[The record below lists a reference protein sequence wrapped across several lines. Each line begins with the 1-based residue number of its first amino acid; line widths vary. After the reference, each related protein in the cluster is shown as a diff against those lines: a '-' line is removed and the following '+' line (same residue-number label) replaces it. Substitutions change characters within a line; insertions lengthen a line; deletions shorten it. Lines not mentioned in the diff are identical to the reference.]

1 MEVDH
6 PTRKVGYNPKLFIN
20 QKAIQKYICCICN
33 YVLRTALQI
42 PQSVDPKRACE
53 DCYKSNTR
61 YVRTTLYFFE
71 KTVAIVSLKVFKL
84 IFETFYE

>member
-6 PTRKVGYNPKLFIN
+6 PTRKVGYNPKLFID

-33 YVLRTALQI
+33 YVLRNALQI

-53 DCYKSNTR
+53 DCYKSNIR
-61 YVRTTLYFFE
+61 YVRTTFTAQ
-71 KTVAIVSLKVFKL
+71 KNDVFHYGFL
-84 IFETFYE
+84 Q